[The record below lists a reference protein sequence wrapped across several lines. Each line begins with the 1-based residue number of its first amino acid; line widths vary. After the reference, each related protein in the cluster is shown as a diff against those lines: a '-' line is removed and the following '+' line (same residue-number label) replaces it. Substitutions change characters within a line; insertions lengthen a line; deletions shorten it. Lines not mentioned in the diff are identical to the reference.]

1 MAAPGSLTN
10 YNSDSS
16 SGSFTRTLYTDIN
29 DGLDVLEDALYSF
42 SEDLK
47 STIKVL
53 KWSYLTQAAGASTET
68 ETETVSSSSS
78 GPSSGPEEEEEE
90 EEDPVPQL
98 DFATDTFLRLVSRWQ
113 DQIRADFFP
122 AARQII
128 TQLRAMTPDELA
140 KTPTDQLETLLE
152 RSEKAEECLLCWRT
166 GLRSLSRAYL
176 QGLDP
181 HKLTLLHLACR
192 SKAREC
198 GYADVVEPFLEAKRQ
213 REGGAAAEATEVKV
227 VQW

>member
-53 KWSYLTQAAGASTET
+53 KWSYLTQAAGTST
-68 ETETVSSSSS
+68 ETETVSSSSAS
-78 GPSSGPEEEEEE
+78 GPSSGPEEEEG
-90 EEDPVPQL
+90 PVPQL
-98 DFATDTFLRLVSRWQ
+98 DFATDTFLSLVSRWQ
-113 DQIRADFFP
+113 DQIRSEFFP
-122 AARQII
+122 AAREII

-140 KTPTDQLETLLE
+140 RTPTDQLENLLD

-166 GLRSLSRAYL
+166 GLRSLSKAYL